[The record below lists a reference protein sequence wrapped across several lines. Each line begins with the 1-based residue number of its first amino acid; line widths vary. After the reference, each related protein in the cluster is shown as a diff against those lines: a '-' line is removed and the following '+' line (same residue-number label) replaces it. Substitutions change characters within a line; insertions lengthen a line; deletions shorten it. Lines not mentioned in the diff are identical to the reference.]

1 MPQIKLLID
10 NQVVYESTDPTSTS
24 IKSILKKN
32 RVTMEENITPVA
44 IEDLTQVTSPIDGQN
59 YYYIS
64 PTDRNI
70 YEGVLARVSVSPI
83 SNSKTY
89 VINSENGKKEMANK
103 VYIKN
108 STIGGKRRTKRSTK
122 RTKRSTKRTKRSTK
136 RTKRSKKSR
145 RKKR

>member
-10 NQVVYESTDPTSTS
+10 NQVVYESTDPTS

-32 RVTMEENITPVA
+32 RVTMEEDRTPVA
-44 IEDLTQVTSPIDGQN
+44 MEDLTHVTSPIDGQN

-103 VYIKN
+103 VYVKKTN
-108 STIGGKRRTKRSTK
+108 IGGKRRTRRGKKSSR
-122 RTKRSTKRTKRSTK
+122 
-136 RTKRSKKSR
+136 KSR
-145 RKKR
+145 RKSR

>member
-44 IEDLTQVTSPIDGQN
+44 MEDLTQVTSPIDGQN

-70 YEGVLARVSVSPI
+70 YEGVLARASVSPI

-103 VYIKN
+103 VYVKKQN
-108 STIGGKRRTKRSTK
+108 IGGKRRTKRSK
-122 RTKRSTKRTKRSTK
+122 KRSR
-136 RTKRSKKSR
+136 KSR